1 MSPRSSPLL
10 APVALLTAAALLLG
24 GCTKEESTP
33 GAPGAGDDRTLRK
46 LREEVDR
53 VNQGGHP
60 TRGPESTRGDPNANL
75 AGLAAGLDASGE
87 RRLDLPASNAT
98 VHVDALAVKL
108 TGLESSH
115 SAKGS
120 GKVSLTTEELFL
132 SVRLVAQN
140 VGAAPLTLDL
150 DGAKVV
156 GAGGQQYP
164 LARDAQVVAGT
175 RPLRR
180 TWAPEE
186 RADVVLLFELPPE
199 ALREDG
205 LHLVLQ
211 GSGGDVRIP
220 LR

>member
-1 MSPRSSPLL
+1 
-10 APVALLTAAALLLG
+10 VALLAAAALLWG

-33 GAPGAGDDRTLRK
+33 GAQGAGEDRTLRK
-46 LREEVDR
+46 LRQEVDR
-53 VNQGGHP
+53 VNQGGP
-60 TRGPESTRGDPNANL
+60 ATRGPEATRGDPNANL
-75 AGLAAGLDASGE
+75 AGLAAGLDESGE
-87 RRLDLPASNAT
+87 RRLSLPEPNAT
-98 VHVDALAVKL
+98 VHVDTLAVKL
-108 TGLESSH
+108 AGLESSH
-115 SAKGS
+115 SVRGS
-120 GKVSLTTEELFL
+120 GKVALTTEELFL
-132 SVRLVAQN
+132 RVRLVAQN
-140 VGAAPLTLDL
+140 VGAAPVTVDL

-156 GAGGQQYP
+156 GADGPPYA

-186 RADVVLLFELPPE
+186 RTELALLFELPPT
-199 ALREDG
+199 ALREGG